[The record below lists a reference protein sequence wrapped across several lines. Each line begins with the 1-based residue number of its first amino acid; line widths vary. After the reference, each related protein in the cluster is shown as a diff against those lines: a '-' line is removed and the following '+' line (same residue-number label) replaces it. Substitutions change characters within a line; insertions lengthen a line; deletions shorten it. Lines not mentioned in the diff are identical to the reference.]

1 MDGINRSIRRT
12 HTSNEVKLR
21 YNQKTYTQYTI
32 KLRKVDDAE
41 VIELIEA
48 EKQKG
53 FGTTEAIKNLIL
65 E

>member
-1 MDGINRSIRRT
+1 MDGTSRITRRT

-21 YNQKTYTQYTI
+21 YNQRTYTQYTI